1 MGARGRGRRARNR
14 HAELSHPCAV
24 VTAARVVAESRSMS
38 ADDVAERLSAIADTY
53 GDDGDPHVVV
63 CDGFGCKVTVRSG
76 ALCVADGIGE
86 HRRERSYAKV
96 QAPSRLIVR
105 GDGFVTTEA
114 LRWCKAQGTA
124 AVILAAGDV
133 VLSSSPPGRDDP
145 RIRRAQALAPTSG
158 ARLAITRR
166 LLAAK
171 IGGQAGVLRAI
182 FGAEDSA
189 ATLDDLAGGVEV
201 ASTVEEAR
209 QLEAVAAAA
218 YFAAW
223 SHHPATA
230 VRFAAKDRRRVPP
243 HWCAFDSRRSA
254 ITGAANTNRLAE
266 RPVNALLNY
275 CYRLAE
281 IEARF
286 ACLRLGLDP
295 GLGVLHQDAAGR
307 DSLALDLIEPV
318 RPTIDRFVLDL
329 VAERAFAKR
338 EFVERSD
345 GHVRCA
351 APLTHDLAATL
362 PTWRRAIAPHAEA
375 AAHTFADYVAGKVA
389 RTTPLTG
396 AKGRAAS
403 AVVRRRRANEAKAR
417 RESANS
423 QHAATQPK
431 RRPRAVD
438 PEDAAA
444 LFATCVDCGG
454 PLARSRN
461 VRCPSCWEKQPAQ
474 SREARRR
481 RGRSIAMARSELER
495 WKADHPHAM
504 HRPEDFAAIRAGL
517 AGVTLREIAAATG
530 MSKASA
536 STWRSGR
543 QVPALRHWAA
553 LAALAG
559 VEHADDTSSVVD
571 LAHLADRRGE
581 TQRGAWRDQAEA
593 WVKPEDG
600 REPPVAGIAGQVAP

>member
-1 MGARGRGRRARNR
+1 MT
-14 HAELSHPCAV
+14 V
-24 VTAARVVAESRSMS
+24 ARVVAGSRPM
-38 ADDVAERLSAIADTY
+38 AAEDVADRLSAIADTY
-53 GDDGDPHVVV
+53 GATGDPQVVV

-76 ALCVADGIGE
+76 ALCVADGVGE
-86 HRRERSYAKV
+86 HRRERRYAKV
-96 QAPSRLIVR
+96 AAPERLVVR

-114 LRWCKAQGTA
+114 LRWCKAQGCA

-145 RIRRAQALAPTSG
+145 RIRRAQALATTSG
-158 ARLAITRR
+158 AGLAITRR

-171 IGGQAGVLRAI
+171 LGGQAGVLRAVL
-182 FGAEDSA
+182 GAADTAS
-189 ATLDDLAGGVEV
+189 TLDDLAGGVEV
-201 ASTVEEAR
+201 AGQVEEAR

-223 SHHPATA
+223 AGHPATA
-230 VRFAAKDRRRVPP
+230 VRFVAKDRRRVPP
-243 HWCAFDSRRSA
+243 HWSAFDSRRSA

-266 RPVNALLNY
+266 RPANALLNY

-286 ACLRLGLDP
+286 ACVRLGLDP
-295 GLGVLHQDAAGR
+295 GLGVLHTDAVGR

-318 RPTIDRFVLDL
+318 RPTIDRFVLEL
-329 VAERAFAKR
+329 IAERTFAKR

-351 APLTHDLAATL
+351 APLTHELARTL

-375 AAHTFADYVAGKVA
+375 VAHAFADEVAGKIA

-403 AVVRRRRANEAKAR
+403 AEVRRRKAEEARTRA
-417 RESANS
+417 ESANS
-423 QHAATQPK
+423 AHAATRPK

-438 PEDAAA
+438 PEAAA
-444 LFATCVDCGG
+444 SLFATCVDCGG
-454 PLARSRN
+454 PLTRSRN
-461 VRCPSCWEKQPAQ
+461 VRCPACWENQPAQ
-474 SREARRR
+474 SRDARKR

-495 WKADHPHAM
+495 WKADHPHAK
-504 HRPEDFAAIRAGL
+504 HRPEDFAAIRSGL
-517 AGVTLREIAAATG
+517 AGVTLAKIAAATG

-543 QVPALRHWAA
+543 QVPALRHWPALASLAGSDAPDALDPVSVSPRMAA
-553 LAALAG
+553 L
-559 VEHADDTSSVVD
+559 
-571 LAHLADRRGE
+571 
-581 TQRGAWRDQAEA
+581 
-593 WVKPEDG
+593 
-600 REPPVAGIAGQVAP
+600 